1 MLIKETSRFIKERG
15 ERGRGGSLTLLHNCP
30 RCLPIMLPWDQYI
43 CWWNDWA
50 IKKRKRKENQQL
62 GLKKV
67 LTTIFF
73 AFEMD
78 MCIVFELILY

>member
-1 MLIKETSRFIKERG
+1 MSTNNATMG
-15 ERGRGGSLTLLHNCP
+15 
-30 RCLPIMLPWDQYI
+30 DQYI

-73 AFEMD
+73 AFELD
-78 MCIVFELILY
+78 MCIVFELLLY